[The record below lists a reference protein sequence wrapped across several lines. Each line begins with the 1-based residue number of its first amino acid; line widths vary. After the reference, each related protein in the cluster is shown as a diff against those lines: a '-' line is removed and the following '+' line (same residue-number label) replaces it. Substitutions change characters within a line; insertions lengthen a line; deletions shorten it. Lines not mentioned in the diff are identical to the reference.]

1 MCLCYGQLCV
11 VVLVWYMWELC
22 WVYVMWDYLQVLW
35 VYVWV
40 MLVDEVVDV
49 LGNVDYLFV
58 VGYYCVVVVW

>member
-1 MCLCYGQLCV
+1 M
-11 VVLVWYMWELC
+11 
-22 WVYVMWDYLQVLW
+22 LW